1 MTKSPNHAEEGELAE
16 VEDCSGRKRP
26 CEEEDHRGGRARVKS
41 EESLESHFEMVVN
54 CIKLLHAKHNEVATV
69 DVCSESTLLAKERAW
84 RSDTRNNAMSH
95 DPYCAWFMRIH
106 CRIPGANDC
115 TV

>member
-16 VEDCSGRKRP
+16 VEYCSGRKRP

-54 CIKLLHAKHNEVATV
+54 CIKLLHAKHKGSESAEEDRLGIQLLNLERSCRIATVATRQ
-69 DVCSESTLLAKERAW
+69 A
-84 RSDTRNNAMSH
+84 TR
-95 DPYCAWFMRIH
+95 
-106 CRIPGANDC
+106 
-115 TV
+115 